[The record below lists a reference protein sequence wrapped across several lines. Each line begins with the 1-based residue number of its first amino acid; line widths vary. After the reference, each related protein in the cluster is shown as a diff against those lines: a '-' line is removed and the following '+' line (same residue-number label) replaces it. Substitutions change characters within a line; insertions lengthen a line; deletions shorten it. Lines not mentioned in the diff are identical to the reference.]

1 MSTYVNRIVQVKVDN
16 KWKTIKLYTGDP
28 DNLKNINDYCD
39 NLCSLRYELYQRF
52 QYQPWDEFCP
62 EQPPESFNLCWATLA
77 QLDDWAAELN
87 NAFFKE
93 MENAYKDNKLEEILS
108 ILKKEEFSSND
119 EYLNRVD
126 EIKEEYYW
134 DFLTINQMVST
145 AYVLAKFYNI
155 YDIENIRILFY
166 YD

>member
-1 MSTYVNRIVQVKVDN
+1 MSTYVHRIVQVKIDD
-16 KWKTIKLYTGDP
+16 KWETIKLYTGDP
-28 DNLKNINDYCD
+28 GNLKNVNDYCD

-52 QYQPWDEFCP
+52 QLQSWDEFCP
-62 EQPPESFNLCWATLA
+62 KQPPESFNLCWATLD
-77 QLDDWAAELN
+77 QLDDWATELN
-87 NAFFKE
+87 NAFFNE
-93 MENAYKDNKLEEILS
+93 MKSAYRDNRLEEILS
-108 ILKKEEFSSND
+108 ILKKETFIYD
-119 EYLNRVD
+119 DYTDRVD

-145 AYVLAKFYNI
+145 AYVLAKFYNV

>member
-1 MSTYVNRIVQVKVDN
+1 
-16 KWKTIKLYTGDP
+16 
-28 DNLKNINDYCD
+28 
-39 NLCSLRYELYQRF
+39 
-52 QYQPWDEFCP
+52 
-62 EQPPESFNLCWATLA
+62 
-77 QLDDWAAELN
+77 
-87 NAFFKE
+87 

-108 ILKKEEFSSND
+108 ILKKEEFISND

-155 YDIENIRILFY
+155 YNIENIRILFY